1 MVTLLS
7 NDDEI
12 IARAKLLFF
21 SNISLSVIITSNIRL
36 VCPAGN
42 VTVYGPES

>member
-1 MVTLLS
+1 MVTLLG

-21 SNISLSVIITSNIRL
+21 SNISLSVIITSNITL

-42 VTVYGPES
+42 VTV